1 MNDQVGKTL
10 DTLTSESASALRN
23 GEYTVAIRVA
33 SEIIRR
39 QPNHA
44 EAHAVQFS
52 ALLKEKKF
60 EKARS
65 IGTLTAKLNPKSLFI
80 LNNQAHLQLEA
91 KQPAAAVGLL
101 KSLIDQFG
109 ERSHWLYNLA
119 LAQRMIANYDYSI
132 SMFRRTLDHQPEHEL
147 AASQLADCLRAAGK
161 QEEAVSAYNYVR
173 LLRNKHAP
181 SHSHYIHSA
190 VINNSITPA
199 DLKNE
204 LNLWQERFIP
214 KNKRYTCTT
223 PHNKNKLNIGFLIGA
238 LPLSWLQSIAAP
250 IINCLSQK
258 NDLITVYWHDKTG
271 PAGLFNDN
279 VTVVLSAGLT
289 DSEFSKHV
297 RADKIDVMIDV
308 CGMRLGN
315 RQRPLGLQLAH
326 KQYGWLAHE
335 GQYAS
340 KAVNIIEHSLG
351 KQRFFIAG
359 TETSINSLP
368 ANTFSGIG
376 SATGFN

>member
-80 LNNQAHLQLEA
+80 LNNQARLQLEA

-101 KSLIDQFG
+101 KSLIDQCG
-109 ERSHWLYNLA
+109 ERSHGLYNLA

-204 LNLWQERFIP
+204 LNLWQDRKRIVNDTLPGVFARCYCHPFFRGQSNDTKNTGRVVRINRAAKRERFDCG
-214 KNKRYTCTT
+214 RV
-223 PHNKNKLNIGFLIGA
+223 
-238 LPLSWLQSIAAP
+238 LP
-250 IINCLSQK
+250 SQR
-258 NDLITVYWHDKTG
+258 
-271 PAGLFNDN
+271 
-279 VTVVLSAGLT
+279 S
-289 DSEFSKHV
+289 
-297 RADKIDVMIDV
+297 
-308 CGMRLGN
+308 
-315 RQRPLGLQLAH
+315 
-326 KQYGWLAHE
+326 
-335 GQYAS
+335 
-340 KAVNIIEHSLG
+340 
-351 KQRFFIAG
+351 
-359 TETSINSLP
+359 
-368 ANTFSGIG
+368 
-376 SATGFN
+376 